1 MLRTGPEGRATGVA
15 FTTLPS
21 RATAKRMNMR
31 TRELGG
37 ASRGPSSPTSCS
49 RWGAPAIL
57 AALAVGACGSS
68 QPAPQTP
75 GAVPSPAFMGP
86 VPPPGPAQSSLA
98 IAGPEASAITFER
111 MTRWPGPG
119 EQVPRSIAFSPDGK
133 WVTFLQ
139 SEKQDDENALF
150 AFDRSTKEIRVLLR
164 ASDLAKES
172 GPMSRDEELRR
183 ERQRQKIKGITA
195 YHWAKRAPVMVV
207 PSGGDIYVRQ
217 ADGKIVKLTS
227 TPEPEIDAKLC
238 DSGDRVAFVRK
249 GELFVIDV
257 ASKTETQVTRGAPEG
272 VTRGLADF
280 NGQEEFGETSGY
292 WWSPKCDRLA
302 YLEVDER
309 GVEQVP
315 VVGYREK
322 RADVMMQRYPAAG
335 GKNPVVR
342 LATIDLVSRR
352 TTFVDMPGDKER
364 YMARFAW
371 APDGR
376 ILYFQSLSRDQK
388 KLDLMRVDA
397 GGAAAK
403 VLASETSPAY
413 VEFASVWPLEQS
425 RLLWLR
431 DRAGFRHIDLLDGNS
446 GSRLSEVTSGNWDV
460 DKISGV
466 DEEQGRVLFTAT
478 KDSPVERHLYAA
490 SLATAGEPLR
500 LTLEPG
506 KHEIH
511 KEDRGAGW
519 VDLHSAFD
527 RPPHAAVHDAK
538 GVVGELPC
546 PLDADFAALRI
557 RPPDL
562 ITVRNPSGDLL
573 YGSLLRPR
581 QMVPG
586 QRYPVVV
593 MVYGG
598 PHLQT
603 VQNHWSPHLM
613 WQHLADR
620 GVVVF
625 QIDNR
630 GTPGRGRAFE
640 QATYG
645 RLGELELQDQLAGLD
660 YLATLPFIDPA
671 RVAIYG
677 HSYGG
682 FMAALAMLRSP
693 ARFKVGIAGSPVTDW
708 HLYDTGYTERFMGLP
723 DKNGSGYAQ
732 NDLSTMAS
740 ALKGKLFI
748 LHAMMD
754 ENVHFQNSAR
764 LIDAL
769 TQEQKPFDLM
779 LFPGERHGYRNQ
791 KVRQYAE
798 MRIVDYLVQNL

>member
-1 MLRTGPEGRATGVA
+1 
-15 FTTLPS
+15 
-21 RATAKRMNMR
+21 MNTR
-31 TRELGG
+31 TREPRDADQDPVSLTLHL
-37 ASRGPSSPTSCS
+37 S
-49 RWGAPAIL
+49 WGAPLIL
-57 AALAVGACGSS
+57 ATLALSACGSS
-68 QPAPQTP
+68 APAPQMP
-75 GAVPSPAFMGP
+75 GSMPPPAFVGP
-86 VPPPGPAQSSLA
+86 IPAPGPAPAPLGV
-98 IAGPEASAITFER
+98 AGPEASAITFER
-111 MTRWPGPG
+111 MSRWPGPG
-119 EQVPRSIAFSPDGK
+119 EQVPRAIAFSPDGK
-133 WVTFLQ
+133 WVTYLQ
-139 SEKQDDENALF
+139 SEKQNEENALF

-164 ASDLAKES
+164 AADLAKEA
-172 GPMSRDEELRR
+172 GPISREEELRR

-195 YHWAKRAPVMVV
+195 YHWAKKAPVMLL
-207 PSGGDIYVRQ
+207 PSGGDVYLRQ
-217 ADGKIVKLTS
+217 ADGKIVKLTN
-227 TPEPEIDAKLC
+227 TPDPEIDAKLC
-238 DSGDRVAFVRK
+238 DSGERVAFVRK
-249 GELFVIDV
+249 GELFAVDV
-257 ASKTETQVTRGAPEG
+257 ASKAETQLTRGASEG
-272 VTRGLADF
+272 VTRGLSDF

-315 VVGYREK
+315 VVGYRDK

-335 GKNPVVR
+335 GKNPIVR
-342 LATIDLVSRR
+342 LGMIELASRR
-352 TTFVDMPGDKER
+352 TTFVDLPGDKDR
-364 YMARFAW
+364 YLARFAW

-376 ILYFQSLSRDQK
+376 AFFFQTLSRDQK
-388 KLDLMRVDA
+388 KLDLMRADVG
-397 GGAAAK
+397 GGAAR
-403 VLASETSPAY
+403 VLASESSPAY
-413 VEFASVWPLEQS
+413 VEFAQVWPLEHS

-431 DRAGFRHIDLLDGNS
+431 DRSGYRHIDLLDSNS
-446 GSRLSEVTSGNWDV
+446 GARVGEVTSGNWDV
-460 DKISGV
+460 EKISGV
-466 DEEQGRVLFTAT
+466 DEEQARVLFTAA

-490 SLATAGEPLR
+490 SLASAGEAIR

-511 KEDRGAGW
+511 KDDHGPGW

-538 GVVGELPC
+538 GVIGELPC
-546 PLDADFAALRI
+546 PLDPDFASLRI
-557 RPPDL
+557 RSPDL
-562 ITVRNPSGDLL
+562 ITVRSPSGDLL

-598 PHLQT
+598 PHVQT
-603 VQNHWSPHLM
+603 VQNHWSAQLM

-625 QIDNR
+625 QLDNR

-640 QATYG
+640 QATHG
-645 RLGELELQDQLAGLD
+645 RLGELELQDQLAGVD
-660 YLATLPFIDPA
+660 YLATLPFVDA
-671 RVAIYG
+671 NRVAIYG

-682 FMAALAMLRSP
+682 FMAALAMLRAP

-723 DKNGSGYAQ
+723 DKNGDRYTQ
-732 NDLSTMAS
+732 NDLSTMAG

-764 LIDAL
+764 LIEAL
-769 TQEQKPFDLM
+769 TMEQKPFDLL
-779 LFPGERHGYRNQ
+779 LFPGERHGYRDPR
-791 KVRQYAE
+791 VRQYAE
-798 MRIVDYLVQNL
+798 MRIIDYLAQNL